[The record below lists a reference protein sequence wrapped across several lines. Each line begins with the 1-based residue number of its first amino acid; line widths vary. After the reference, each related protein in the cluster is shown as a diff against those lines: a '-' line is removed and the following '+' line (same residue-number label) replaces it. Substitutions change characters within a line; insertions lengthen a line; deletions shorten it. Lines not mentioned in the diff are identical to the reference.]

1 MNCTNVY
8 ISTLNTTLDKCN
20 YIKHNCPS
28 QYINTYSLYY
38 CSFKGHIIFSLP
50 AFIFIIL
57 LLFLLLS
64 STSDLFLGASITKI
78 VEIFNINQNIAA
90 LTLIAFGNGA
100 PDIIP
105 SLVASSDSEGVEFS
119 LGNILGISMFATS
132 FVLGIVVYFGKEI
145 EINPRMF
152 NRDLI
157 LYIIS
162 LIFITIIGINGK
174 IHFIESLGF
183 IIIYCFDIFYAIFQE
198 KSSSNKNKQPMSNFD
213 KLMDEIEKMDQ
224 GISSLTEYQK
234 FSNTEQKL
242 IEEEKN
248 FQKKKEIKD
257 IKLSVSKSS
266 YKKIEIE
273 LEKKNEN
280 NMSDSY
286 DDIFDDNKSNENSSV
301 QAFNTENIVEKIDE
315 KKEKKKEKK
324 KEEQIDLS
332 DVSERQ
338 GQCSEI
344 FIQNI
349 QYMKL
354 NLKKNFYRHKEK
366 DWDKTLFLRKVFY
379 ILIDYPL
386 IFLREITI
394 PLIDE
399 NSWNKYKFCFMPI
412 TSFLFICLSLNCK

>member
-1 MNCTNVY
+1 MNCTNDY
-8 ISTLNTTLDKCN
+8 ISTLNTVLDKCN
-20 YIKHNCPS
+20 YIKQNCPS

-38 CSFKGHIIFSLP
+38 CSFKGHIIFSIP
-50 AFIFIIL
+50 VFILIIL

-119 LGNILGISMFATS
+119 LGNILGTSMFATS
-132 FVLGIVVYFGKEI
+132 FVLGIVVYFGKEV
-145 EINPRMF
+145 EISPKMF

-162 LIFITIIGINGK
+162 LIFIAIIGINGK

-183 IIIYCFDIFYAIFQE
+183 IIIYCFDIFYAIYQE
-198 KSSSNKNKQPMSNFD
+198 KSIANKNKQNMSNFD

-224 GISSLTEYQK
+224 GISSLMEYQK

-257 IKLSVSKSS
+257 IKLSVNNSS

-273 LEKKNEN
+273 LEKK
-280 NMSDSY
+280 M
-286 DDIFDDNKSNENSSV
+286 
-301 QAFNTENIVEKIDE
+301 KI
-315 KKEKKKEKK
+315 
-324 KEEQIDLS
+324 I
-332 DVSERQ
+332 
-338 GQCSEI
+338 
-344 FIQNI
+344 
-349 QYMKL
+349 
-354 NLKKNFYRHKEK
+354 
-366 DWDKTLFLRKVFY
+366 
-379 ILIDYPL
+379 
-386 IFLREITI
+386 
-394 PLIDE
+394 
-399 NSWNKYKFCFMPI
+399 
-412 TSFLFICLSLNCK
+412 

>member
-1 MNCTNVY
+1 MNCTNDY
-8 ISTLNTTLDKCN
+8 ISTLNTVLDKCN
-20 YIKHNCPS
+20 YIKQNCPS

-38 CSFKGHIIFSLP
+38 CSFKGHIIFSIP
-50 AFIFIIL
+50 VFILIIL

-145 EINPRMF
+145 EISPRMF

-183 IIIYCFDIFYAIFQE
+183 IIIYCFDIFYAIYQE
-198 KSSSNKNKQPMSNFD
+198 KSSLNKNKKPMSNFD
-213 KLMDEIEKMDQ
+213 KLMDEIEKMDK
-224 GISSLTEYQK
+224 GESSLMEYQK

-248 FQKKKEIKD
+248 FQKRKEIKD
-257 IKLSVSKSS
+257 IKLSVNKSS

-280 NMSDSY
+280 DLIDSY
-286 DDIFDDNKSNENSSV
+286 GDIFDDNKSNENSS
-301 QAFNTENIVEKIDE
+301 ASITNTEKSDEKIDE
-315 KKEKKKEKK
+315 KKEEFKENN
-324 KEEQIDLS
+324 EEEIDLP

-338 GQCSEI
+338 GQCSEL
-344 FIQNI
+344 FIHNI

-366 DWDKTLFLRKVFY
+366 DWDKTLLLKKIFY

-386 IFLREITI
+386 IFFREITI
-394 PLIDE
+394 PLVDE

>member
-1 MNCTNVY
+1 MNCTNDY
-8 ISTLNTTLDKCN
+8 ISTLNTILDKCN
-20 YIKHNCPS
+20 YIKQNCSS

-38 CSFKGHIIFSLP
+38 CSFKGHIIFSIP
-50 AFIFIIL
+50 AFILIIL

-64 STSDLFLGASITKI
+64 STSDLFLGSSITKI

-145 EINPRMF
+145 EISPRMF

-183 IIIYCFDIFYAIFQE
+183 IIIYCFDIFYAIYQE
-198 KSSSNKNKQPMSNFD
+198 KSSFNKNKQPMSNFD
-213 KLMDEIEKMDQ
+213 KLMDEIEKMDK
-224 GISSLTEYQK
+224 GESSLMEYQK

-248 FQKKKEIKD
+248 LQTRKEIKD

-280 NMSDSY
+280 DLIDSY
-286 DDIFDDNKSNENSSV
+286 GDIFDDNKSNENSSTSISN
-301 QAFNTENIVEKIDE
+301 AEKSDEKIDE
-315 KKEKKKEKK
+315 KKEEFKENN
-324 KEEQIDLS
+324 EEEIDLP

-338 GQCSEI
+338 GQCSEL
-344 FIQNI
+344 FIHNI

-366 DWDKTLFLRKVFY
+366 DWDKTLLLKKIFY

-386 IFLREITI
+386 IFFREITI
-394 PLIDE
+394 PLVDE